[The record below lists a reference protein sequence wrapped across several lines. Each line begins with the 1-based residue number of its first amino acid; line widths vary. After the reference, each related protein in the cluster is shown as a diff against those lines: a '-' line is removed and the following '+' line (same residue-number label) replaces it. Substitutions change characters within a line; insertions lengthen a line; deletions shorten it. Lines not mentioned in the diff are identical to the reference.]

1 MTAVEYGVISP
12 RLRGGGVVLSFKKDS
27 APGLSLPN
35 IPGISPTPFFFF
47 FFKFGPGVESQLIP
61 TSMAGLSLS
70 QALFLYLSRK
80 GLVKPRLASNSLY
93 S

>member
-12 RLRGGGVVLSFKKDS
+12 RLRGEGVVLSFKKDS

-47 FFKFGPGVESQLIP
+47 FKFGPGVESQLIS
-61 TSMAGLSLS
+61 TSTAGLSLS